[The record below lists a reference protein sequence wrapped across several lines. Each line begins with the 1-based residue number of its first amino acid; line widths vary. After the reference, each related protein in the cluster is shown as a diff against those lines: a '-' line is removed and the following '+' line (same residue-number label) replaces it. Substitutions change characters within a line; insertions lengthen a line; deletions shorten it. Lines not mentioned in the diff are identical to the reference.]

1 MADAMPPTRLI
12 TKPFLAV
19 TAAAAAFFVYV
30 GILVPII
37 PTFIDD
43 ELGAGELGVGLSLA
57 AFAAAAIC
65 ARPAIGRLVERVGR
79 RAVMIGGCVIAGVA
93 GIAMAS
99 VGELWQLLALRG
111 VAGVGEAALF
121 VGAATLIADLSPPDR
136 RAESASYFS
145 VAVFGGLGIGPI
157 IGDVIL
163 GDDQYGRAFV
173 FAGCFAFLAALLGF
187 AVPRLV
193 EPAVSADLTTDLPV
207 RRGVARIMHP
217 AAVAPGLVLAC
228 GIAGFAVFSA
238 FLPEHARDI
247 GLGGSGSLFAAYSV
261 VCLVL
266 RFVGA
271 RWLERLGVRRAVS
284 IAFASLAAALTGL
297 AVFPDAA
304 ALWVAAGLLGVA
316 SAFLYPS
323 LMAFT
328 VNRVDERERP
338 MAISSF
344 TMFFEV
350 GNISGGLVFGLIAE
364 LASKRAAFGSAVFL
378 CGVGAWLLLT
388 RVVPSPAG
396 THRTAAPVVAGVA
409 AD

>member
-1 MADAMPPTRLI
+1 MPPTRLI

-43 ELGAGELGVGLSLA
+43 ELAAGEIGVGLSLA

-65 ARPAIGRLVERVGR
+65 ARPMIGRLVERIGR
-79 RAVMIGGCVIAGVA
+79 RSVMIGGSVVAGVA
-93 GIAMAS
+93 GISMAF
-99 VGELWQLLALRG
+99 VHELWQLLALRG

-136 RAESASYFS
+136 RAEAASYFS
-145 VAVFGGLGIGPI
+145 VAVFGGLGIGPL
-157 IGDVIL
+157 IGDVVL
-163 GDDQYGRAFV
+163 ADDRYARAFV
-173 FAGCFAFLAALLGF
+173 VAGGFAFIAALLGL
-187 AVPRLV
+187 AVPRV
-193 EPAVSADLTTDLPV
+193 VTPRVTADVSTDLPV
-207 RRGVARIMHP
+207 RRGFSRIMHP
-217 AAVAPGLVLAC
+217 AAVGPGLVLAC
-228 GIAGFAVFSA
+228 GIAGFAVFTA
-238 FLPEHARDI
+238 FLPEHARDV
-247 GLGGSGSLFAAYSV
+247 GLAGSGSLFAGYSV
-261 VCLVL
+261 VCLLL
-266 RFVGA
+266 RFAGA

-284 IAFASLAAALTGL
+284 IAFVSLAVALGSL
-297 AVFPDAA
+297 AVFPDVW
-304 ALWVAAGLLGVA
+304 ALWVAAALIGVA

-323 LMAFT
+323 LMALT
-328 VNRVDERERP
+328 VNEADERERP

-350 GNISGGLVFGLIAE
+350 GNISGGVVFGLIAQ
-364 LASKRAAFGSAVFL
+364 LASKRAAFGSAVAL

-388 RVVPSPAG
+388 RVARVTRSARQPVRPALS
-396 THRTAAPVVAGVA
+396 AIA